1 MQANMKFH
9 NSSQVAPIII
19 ASLYVLKMN
28 TKELTEVV
36 SRVVTI

>member
-1 MQANMKFH
+1 MQSNMKFH

-28 TKELTEVV
+28 TKQLTK
-36 SRVVTI
+36 VVTLAVL